1 MMKLIMKKALII
13 FLCFPCIVFS
23 QIDFS
28 NQNSF
33 DIITWNLE
41 WFPKQG
47 SVTVDSVKEIIEVIN
62 AEMIAV
68 QEINNVSDFNQLVNN
83 LDSYNG
89 YSTNT
94 SNLNLGFI
102 YKNTLNVDSLYTILN
117 SENYFFAGR
126 FPLVLEM
133 SYQGEDYVIIN
144 NHFKCCGDG
153 ILDLSNNNDE
163 EFRRFSAINLL
174 KTYVD
179 SNYSN
184 KNVLILGDLND
195 LVEESFNNNVFMP
208 IINDSV
214 NYLIADKYIPYQNTA
229 NWSYPSWPSHLDHI
243 IINQHLYDN
252 LINIYQDVKTI
263 RVDNYL
269 GSFQIYDNIISDHLP
284 VGINL
289 FSNLTLI
296 NEHDINKKI
305 KNKFFN
311 VFGQFTHPKKNHL
324 HIRVNDDGTIEKQ
337 VIID

>member
-1 MMKLIMKKALII
+1 MKKTLII
-13 FLCFPCIVFS
+13 LLFLPCILFS

-33 DIITWNLE
+33 DIVSWNLE

-47 SVTVDSVKEIIEVIN
+47 STTVDSVKQIIEVIN
-62 AEMIAV
+62 AEIIGV
-68 QEINNVSDFNQLVNN
+68 QEISNVSNFNQLVNK

-89 YSTNT
+89 YCTNT
-94 SNLNLGFI
+94 SNLNLGYI
-102 YKNTLNVDSLYTILN
+102 YKNTLNIDSIYTILN
-117 SENYFFAGR
+117 SESYFFAGR

-133 SYQGEDYVIIN
+133 NYEGEDYVIIN

-153 ILDLSNNNDE
+153 ILDFSDNTDE
-163 EFRRFSAINLL
+163 EFRRFSAISLI

-208 IINDSV
+208 IINDSI
-214 NYLIADKYIPYQNTA
+214 NYLVADKYIPYQNTA

-243 IINQHLYDN
+243 IINKNLFDN

-284 VGINL
+284 VGVNIS
-289 FSNLTLI
+289 SNLTLI
-296 NEHDINKKI
+296 NENYINKKI
-305 KNKFFN
+305 TNKFFN
-311 VFGQFTHPKKNHL
+311 FFGQFSYPQKNTL
-324 HIRVNDDGTIEKQ
+324 LIKVNDDGTVEKQ
-337 VIID
+337 VILD

>member
-1 MMKLIMKKALII
+1 MIILTMKKVLFIL
-13 FLCFPCIVFS
+13 LCLPSVIYS

-47 SVTVDSVKEIIEVIN
+47 SVTVDSVTKIIEVIN

-68 QEINNVSDFNQLVNN
+68 QEINDVSDFNQLVNN

-102 YKNTLNVDSLYTILN
+102 YKNTLNIDSIYTILN
-117 SENYFFAGR
+117 SESYFFAGR

-153 ILDLSNNNDE
+153 ILDLSNNTDE
-163 EFRRFSAINLL
+163 EFRRFRAVSLL

-179 SNYSN
+179 SNYFN

-208 IINDSV
+208 IINDSA

-243 IINQHLYDN
+243 IISKHLYNN
-252 LINIYQDVKTI
+252 LINIYLDVKTI

-289 FSNLTLI
+289 SSNPTLI
-296 NEHDINKKI
+296 NEHDTNKKI

-311 VFGQFTHPKKNHL
+311 VFGQFIYPKKNIL
-324 HIRVNDDGTIEKQ
+324 LLKVNEDGTVEKK
-337 VIID
+337 IILD

>member
-1 MMKLIMKKALII
+1 
-13 FLCFPCIVFS
+13 
-23 QIDFS
+23 
-28 NQNSF
+28 
-33 DIITWNLE
+33 
-41 WFPKQG
+41 
-47 SVTVDSVKEIIEVIN
+47 
-62 AEMIAV
+62 MIAV
-68 QEINNVSDFNQLVNN
+68 QEISNFSDFNQLVNK

-89 YSTNT
+89 YCTNT
-94 SNLNLGFI
+94 SNLNLGYI
-102 YKNTLNVDSLYTILN
+102 YKKTLNIDSIYTILN

-133 SYQGEDYVIIN
+133 NYEGEDYVIIN

-153 ILDLSNNNDE
+153 ILDFSDNTDE
-163 EFRRFSAINLL
+163 EFRRFSAISLL

-214 NYLIADKYIPYQNTA
+214 NYLIADKYIPYQNTT

-243 IINQHLYDN
+243 IINKNLYDN

-269 GSFQIYDNIISDHLP
+269 GSFQVYDNIISDHLP

-289 FSNLTLI
+289 SSNPTLI
-296 NEHDINKKI
+296 NEDYINKKTT
-305 KNKFFN
+305 NKFFN
-311 VFGQFTHPKKNHL
+311 VFGQFSYPQKNTL
-324 HIRVNDDGTIEKQ
+324 LIKVSGDGTVEKQ
-337 VIID
+337 IVLD

>member
-1 MMKLIMKKALII
+1 MKKTLII
-13 FLCFPCIVFS
+13 LLFFPCILFS

-33 DIITWNLE
+33 DIISWNLE

-47 SVTVDSVKEIIEVIN
+47 STTVDSVKQIIEVIN
-62 AEMIAV
+62 AEIIGV
-68 QEINNVSDFNQLVNN
+68 QEISNVSDFNQLVNK

-89 YSTNT
+89 YCTNT
-94 SNLNLGFI
+94 SNLNLGYI
-102 YKNTLNVDSLYTILN
+102 YKNTLNIDSIYTILN
-117 SENYFFAGR
+117 SESYFFAGR

-133 SYQGEDYVIIN
+133 NYEGEDFVIIN

-153 ILDLSNNNDE
+153 ILDFSDNTDE
-163 EFRRFSAINLL
+163 EFRRFSAISLI

-208 IINDSV
+208 IINDSI
-214 NYLIADKYIPYQNTA
+214 NYLVADKYIPYQNTA

-243 IINQHLYDN
+243 IINKNLFDN

-284 VGINL
+284 VGVNIS
-289 FSNLTLI
+289 SNLTLI
-296 NEHDINKKI
+296 NENYINKKI
-305 KNKFFN
+305 TNKFFN
-311 VFGQFTHPKKNHL
+311 FFGQFSYPQKNTL
-324 HIRVNDDGTIEKQ
+324 LIKVNDDGTVEKQ
-337 VIID
+337 VILD

>member
-1 MMKLIMKKALII
+1 MKKTLII
-13 FLCFPCIVFS
+13 LLFFPCILFS

-33 DIITWNLE
+33 DIISWNLE

-47 SVTVDSVKEIIEVIN
+47 STTVDSVKQIIEVIN
-62 AEMIAV
+62 AEIIGV
-68 QEINNVSDFNQLVNN
+68 QEISSVSDFNQLINK

-89 YSTNT
+89 YCTNT
-94 SNLNLGFI
+94 SNLNLGYI
-102 YKNTLNVDSLYTILN
+102 YKNTLNIDSIYTILN
-117 SENYFFAGR
+117 SESYFFAGR

-133 SYQGEDYVIIN
+133 NYEGEDFVIIN

-153 ILDLSNNNDE
+153 ILDFSDNTDE
-163 EFRRFSAINLL
+163 EFRRFSAISLL
-174 KTYVD
+174 KTYID

-208 IINDSV
+208 IINDSI
-214 NYLIADKYIPYQNTA
+214 NYLVADKYIPNQNTA

-243 IINQHLYDN
+243 IINKNLFDN

-284 VGINL
+284 VGVNL
-289 FSNLTLI
+289 SSNLTQI
-296 NEHDINKKI
+296 NENYINKKI
-305 KNKFFN
+305 TKKFFN
-311 VFGQFTHPKKNHL
+311 FFGQFSHPQKNTL
-324 HIRVNDDGTIEKQ
+324 LIKVNDDGTVEKQ
-337 VIID
+337 VILD

>member
-1 MMKLIMKKALII
+1 MKKTLII
-13 FLCFPCIVFS
+13 LLFLPCILFS

-33 DIITWNLE
+33 DIVSWNLE

-47 SVTVDSVKEIIEVIN
+47 STTVDSVKQIIEVIN
-62 AEMIAV
+62 AEIIGV
-68 QEINNVSDFNQLVNN
+68 QEISSVSDFNQLVNK

-89 YSTNT
+89 YCTNT
-94 SNLNLGFI
+94 SNLNLGYI
-102 YKNTLNVDSLYTILN
+102 YKNTLNIDSIYTILN
-117 SENYFFAGR
+117 SESYFFAGR

-133 SYQGEDYVIIN
+133 NYEGEDYVIIN

-153 ILDLSNNNDE
+153 ILDFSDNTDE
-163 EFRRFSAINLL
+163 EFRRFSAISLI

-208 IINDSV
+208 IINDSI
-214 NYLIADKYIPYQNTA
+214 NYLVADKYIPYQNTA

-243 IINQHLYDN
+243 IINKNLFDN

-284 VGINL
+284 VGVNIS
-289 FSNLTLI
+289 SNLTLI
-296 NEHDINKKI
+296 NENYINKKI
-305 KNKFFN
+305 TNKFFN
-311 VFGQFTHPKKNHL
+311 FFGQFSYPQKNTL
-324 HIRVNDDGTIEKQ
+324 LIKVNDDGTVEKQ
-337 VIID
+337 VILD

>member
-1 MMKLIMKKALII
+1 MKKRLII
-13 FLCFPCIVFS
+13 LLFLPWIAYS

-47 SVTVDSVKEIIEVIN
+47 SITVDSVKRIIEVIN

-68 QEINNVSDFNQLVNN
+68 QEISNASDFNQLVNK

-89 YSTNT
+89 YCTNT
-94 SNLNLGFI
+94 SNLNLGYI
-102 YKNTLNVDSLYTILN
+102 YKKTLNIDSIYTILN

-133 SYQGEDYVIIN
+133 NYEGEDYVIIN

-153 ILDLSNNNDE
+153 ILDFSDNTDE
-163 EFRRFSAINLL
+163 EFRRYSAISLL

-195 LVEESFNNNVFMP
+195 LVEENFNNNVFMP

-243 IINQHLYDN
+243 IINKNLYDN

-263 RVDNYL
+263 RVDNFL

-289 FSNLTLI
+289 SSNPTLI
-296 NEHDINKKI
+296 NEDYINKKTT
-305 KNKFFN
+305 NKFFN
-311 VFGQFTHPKKNHL
+311 VFGQFSYPQKNTL
-324 HIRVNDDGTIEKQ
+324 LIKVSDDGTVEKQ
-337 VIID
+337 IVLD

>member
-1 MMKLIMKKALII
+1 MKKTLII
-13 FLCFPCIVFS
+13 LLFLPCILFS

-33 DIITWNLE
+33 DIVSWNLE

-47 SVTVDSVKEIIEVIN
+47 STTVDSVKQIIEVIN
-62 AEMIAV
+62 AEIIGV
-68 QEINNVSDFNQLVNN
+68 QEISNVSDFNQLVNK

-89 YSTNT
+89 YCTNT
-94 SNLNLGFI
+94 SNLNLGYI
-102 YKNTLNVDSLYTILN
+102 YKNTLNIDSIYTILN
-117 SENYFFAGR
+117 SESYFFAGR

-133 SYQGEDYVIIN
+133 NYEGEDYVIIN

-153 ILDLSNNNDE
+153 ILDFSDNTDE
-163 EFRRFSAINLL
+163 EFRRFSAISLI

-208 IINDSV
+208 IINDSI
-214 NYLIADKYIPYQNTA
+214 NYLVADKYIPYQNTA

-243 IINQHLYDN
+243 IINKNLFDN

-284 VGINL
+284 VGVNIS
-289 FSNLTLI
+289 SNLTLI
-296 NEHDINKKI
+296 NENYINKKI
-305 KNKFFN
+305 TNKFFN
-311 VFGQFTHPKKNHL
+311 FFGQFSYPQKNTL
-324 HIRVNDDGTIEKQ
+324 LIKVNDDGTIEKQ
-337 VIID
+337 IVLD

>member
-1 MMKLIMKKALII
+1 MKKTLII
-13 FLCFPCIVFS
+13 LLFLPCILFS

-33 DIITWNLE
+33 DIVSWNLE

-47 SVTVDSVKEIIEVIN
+47 STTVDSVKQIIEVIN
-62 AEMIAV
+62 AEIIGV
-68 QEINNVSDFNQLVNN
+68 QEISNVSDFNQLVNK

-89 YSTNT
+89 YCTNT
-94 SNLNLGFI
+94 SNLNLGYI
-102 YKNTLNVDSLYTILN
+102 YKNTLNIDSIYTILN
-117 SENYFFAGR
+117 SESYFFAGR

-133 SYQGEDYVIIN
+133 NYEGEDYVIIN

-153 ILDLSNNNDE
+153 ILDFSDNTDE
-163 EFRRFSAINLL
+163 EFRRFSAISLI

-208 IINDSV
+208 IINDSI
-214 NYLIADKYIPYQNTA
+214 NYLVADKYIPYQNTA

-243 IINQHLYDN
+243 IINKNLFDN

-284 VGINL
+284 VGVNIS
-289 FSNLTLI
+289 SNLTLI
-296 NEHDINKKI
+296 NENYINKKI
-305 KNKFFN
+305 TNKFFN
-311 VFGQFTHPKKNHL
+311 FFGQFSYPQKNTL
-324 HIRVNDDGTIEKQ
+324 LIKVNDDGTVEKQ
-337 VIID
+337 VILD

>member
-1 MMKLIMKKALII
+1 MKKTLII
-13 FLCFPCIVFS
+13 LLFLPWIAYS

-47 SVTVDSVKEIIEVIN
+47 SITVDSVKEIIEVIN

-68 QEINNVSDFNQLVNN
+68 QEISNVSDFNQLVNK

-89 YSTNT
+89 YCTNT
-94 SNLNLGFI
+94 SNLNLGYI
-102 YKNTLNVDSLYTILN
+102 YKKTLNIDSIYTILN

-133 SYQGEDYVIIN
+133 NYEGEDYVIIN

-153 ILDLSNNNDE
+153 ILDFSDNTDE
-163 EFRRFSAINLL
+163 EFRRYSAISLL

-214 NYLIADKYIPYQNTA
+214 NYLIADKYIPYQTRLLVL
-229 NWSYPSWPSHLDHI
+229 SSWPSH
-243 IINQHLYDN
+243 
-252 LINIYQDVKTI
+252 
-263 RVDNYL
+263 
-269 GSFQIYDNIISDHLP
+269 
-284 VGINL
+284 
-289 FSNLTLI
+289 
-296 NEHDINKKI
+296 
-305 KNKFFN
+305 
-311 VFGQFTHPKKNHL
+311 
-324 HIRVNDDGTIEKQ
+324 
-337 VIID
+337 